1 MTNASPQ
8 GSSSPPHVRDSSAAL
23 TETVRQVDVI
33 HTSLA
38 GMTAIVLLLL
48 FAVALP
54 VFGKNPVTQPI
65 AFGVMVVVSFIGIVG
80 LYVLNYRV
88 HKHVTD
94 QARLTEVLVNSL
106 GQGFLFFGRDG
117 ICGEVYSQACLDLLE
132 SIPVGKPITEVL
144 GVPQDQRADFME
156 WIDVLYQPDHALGFD
171 DVVRFLP
178 QYYTHNADRR
188 IALVYK
194 PILGESR
201 ELTRVVLIATDQT
214 EEYVARQ
221 LAKRQEDFAEMICRI
236 FKDRN
241 QFQATLAHIREFL
254 DDAKNPATTCEDA
267 SRLLRQVHTLKA
279 AVKQFNLVDLSKV
292 MTEAENDLRAP
303 TIVDDPSFLSALAQS
318 SQKISD
324 ALARLVDE
332 VSNLIGTEYEWRGNI
347 REIGEADLYS
357 FARELKENNVAP
369 DLLLHFVESIAA
381 VPLRDCFYSF
391 ERELRELSGM
401 VEKQIKPVCFAG
413 LNPRVLTQP
422 MQEFLFSLTHIC
434 RNIVDHG
441 IEPPVTRMARGK
453 DPAGLV
459 TVSFDVLPDED
470 KGEKWLRILIADDGN
485 GIDPARVRAKLY
497 SLDPEGAWRFEDDQA
512 VIQRIFTWNFTTT
525 EAVTAL
531 SGRGIGM
538 EAVEM
543 EVKKLGGS
551 IQVSSQLYKGATF
564 DIKIPYRLDL
574 I

>member
-1 MTNASPQ
+1 M
-8 GSSSPPHVRDSSAAL
+8 

-48 FAVALP
+48 LAVALP
-54 VFGKNPVTQPI
+54 VFGKNPVTQPL
-65 AFGVMVVVSFIGIVG
+65 AFGVMAVVSFIGIAG
-80 LYVLNYRV
+80 LYILNYRV
-88 HKHVTD
+88 HQHVTD

-132 SIPVGKPITEVL
+132 SVPVGKSITEVL
-144 GVPQDQRADFME
+144 DIPENQRSDFLE
-156 WIDVLYQPDHALGFD
+156 WIDVLFQPDHALGFD

-178 QYYTHNADRR
+178 QYYTHNMNRR

-194 PILGESR
+194 PILGAAQ

-221 LAKRQEDFAEMICRI
+221 MAKRQEDFAEMICRV

-254 DDAKNPATTCEDA
+254 DDAKIPTTTCADA
-267 SRLLRQVHTLKA
+267 ARLLRQVHTLKA
-279 AVKQFNLVDLSKV
+279 AVKQFNLIDLSQI
-292 MTEAENDLRAP
+292 MTEAENDLRSP
-303 TIVDDPSFLSALAQS
+303 KIVDDESFLLALAQS

-332 VSNLIGTEYEWRGNI
+332 VSNLIGTEYEWRGNV
-347 REIGEADLYS
+347 REVGEADLYA
-357 FARELKENNVAP
+357 FARELKEKNSEP
-369 DLLLHFVESIAA
+369 DLLAHFIESIVA

-401 VEKQIKPVCFAG
+401 VEKQIKPVRFSG

-459 TVSFDVLPDED
+459 AVTFDVIPDQNT
-470 KGEKWLRILIADDGN
+470 GEKWLHIVIADDGN

-497 SLDPEGAWRFEDDQA
+497 SLDPEGSWRFEDDRA
-512 VIQRIFTWNFTTT
+512 VIQRIFTWSFTTT
-525 EAVTAL
+525 ESVTAL

-551 IQVSSQLYKGATF
+551 IQVASQLYQGATF
-564 DIKIPYRLDL
+564 EIKIPYKLAL
-574 I
+574 S

>member
-1 MTNASPQ
+1 MI
-8 GSSSPPHVRDSSAAL
+8 
-23 TETVRQVDVI
+23 ETVRQVDVV

-54 VFGKNPVTQPI
+54 VFGKHPVTQPF
-65 AFGVMVVVSFIGIVG
+65 AFGVMAVVSFIGIAG
-80 LYVLNYRV
+80 LYILNYRV

-117 ICGEVYSQACLDLLE
+117 ICGAVYSQACLDLLE

-144 GVPQDQRADFME
+144 SVPEDQRSDFME
-156 WIDVLYQPDHALGFD
+156 WIDVLFQPDHALGFD

-178 QYYTHNADRR
+178 QYYTHNVDRR

-194 PILGESR
+194 PILGAEK

-221 LAKRQEDFAEMICRI
+221 MAKRQEDFAEMICRV

-254 DDAKNPATTCEDA
+254 DDAKIPTTTCEDA

-279 AVKQFNLVDLSKV
+279 AVKQFNLVDLGNV

-303 TIVDDPSFLSALAQS
+303 TIVDDGTFLAALAQS

-332 VSNLIGTEYEWRGNI
+332 VSNLIGTEYEWRGNV
-347 REIGEADLYS
+347 REIGEADLYA
-357 FARELKENNVAP
+357 FARELKESTVAHP
-369 DLLLHFVESIAA
+369 LLAHFVESIVAI
-381 VPLRDCFYSF
+381 PLRDCFYSF

-401 VEKQIKPVCFAG
+401 VEKQIKPVRFSGA
-413 LNPRVLTQP
+413 NPRVLTQP

-459 TVSFDVLPDED
+459 TITFDVVPDQD
-470 KGEKWLRILIADDGN
+470 TGEKWLHIVIADDGN

-497 SLDPEGAWRFEDDQA
+497 SADPEGSWRFEDDHT

-525 EAVTAL
+525 EAVTSL

-551 IQVSSQLYKGATF
+551 IHVASQLYKGATF
-564 DIKIPYRLDL
+564 DIKIPYKLDL
-574 I
+574 S